1 MKSTPAG
8 IDSTMATT
16 GEAVKQAEAVKA
28 FKHSGEV
35 GEGGEGGASPQG
47 RPRIAV
53 IGTGGT
59 FAMQARHRF
68 DWIEYG
74 DSGVVLPIDALI
86 EQLGA
91 LDLAVEI
98 LPVPFR
104 MLGSTAI
111 TPSDWVELAALIAR
125 TVRTDPL
132 IDGIIVTHGTATLEE
147 TAWFLDLT
155 LALEIPVVV
164 TGAQR
169 PANTDGSDASGNLRA
184 ALATAASPLARGLGV
199 LVVMDGR
206 IFAARDVTK
215 AASFELAA
223 FEAPLS
229 GPLGRVDSANE
240 VTIRRVPRRAPSLVP
255 IDAEGLPALPRV
267 DVVMSYA
274 GADRVPIDAFVA
286 AGARGLV
293 SAGVPPG
300 RPAKAEAAALA
311 EAARRG
317 VVVVQS
323 SRAVRGT
330 VPPQAFLAVDG
341 ILAGGD
347 LPPHKLRI
355 LLMLALAHT
364 ADKALIQKWI
374 LAA

>member
-1 MKSTPAG
+1 MTSTTLRAGATKTQAPEQAAQAG
-8 IDSTMATT
+8 IRPP
-16 GEAVKQAEAVKA
+16 
-28 FKHSGEV
+28 SGS
-35 GEGGEGGASPQG
+35 GP

-91 LDLAVEI
+91 LDLAVDI

-111 TPSDWVELAALIAR
+111 TPSDWVELAALIAH
-125 TVRTDPL
+125 TARTDPS
-132 IDGIIVTHGTATLEE
+132 IDGFIVTHGTATLEE

-155 LALEIPVVV
+155 VALDVPVVV

-169 PANTDGSDASGNLRA
+169 PANTDGSDAPGNLRA
-184 ALATAASPLARGLGV
+184 ALATAAAPAARGLGV

-206 IFAARDVTK
+206 IFSARDVTK

-223 FEAPLS
+223 FEAPLA
-229 GPLGRVDSANE
+229 GPLGRVDAANG
-240 VTIRRVPRRAPSLVP
+240 VSIQRVPRRVPSPVS
-255 IDAEGLPALPRV
+255 IDAETMPALPRV

-274 GADRVPIDAFVA
+274 GADRVPIDACVA
-286 AGARGLV
+286 AGARGLI

-300 RPAKAEAAALA
+300 RPAKGEALALA
-311 EAARRG
+311 EASRRG

-330 VPPQAFLAVDG
+330 VPVQAFLVADG

-364 ADKALIQKWI
+364 DDRALIQQWI
-374 LAA
+374 NAV